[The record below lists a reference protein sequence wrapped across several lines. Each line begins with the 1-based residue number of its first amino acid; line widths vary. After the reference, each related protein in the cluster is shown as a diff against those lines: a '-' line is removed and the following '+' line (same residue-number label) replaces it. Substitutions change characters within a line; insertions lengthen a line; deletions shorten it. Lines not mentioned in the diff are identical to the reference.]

1 MLENKN
7 FPKFVHVFYL
17 STRCVVESL
26 IFNYTLFD
34 ITRGMMQSDT
44 ECRGSFIFTREF
56 CFFFWFANLN
66 LGTVASVLKDP
77 DNLSQG

>member
-26 IFNYTLFD
+26 IFN

-56 CFFFWFANLN
+56 CFFWFANLN